1 MTASPDTEIHFEIH
15 PSQTRVPAAERE
27 RILEAPGFGQV
38 FTDHMITLRWTAER
52 GWHDGKLE
60 PYGPFSLDPAT
71 AVFHYGQELFEGLK
85 AYRQDSGSVVMF
97 RPQANA
103 ARFNAGCRR
112 MAMPE
117 LPEETFLRALEL
129 LVTQDRE
136 WIPAGEGNSL
146 YLRPF
151 MIATQRGLG
160 VNHPSSEYLFCVIA
174 SPAAAY
180 FGASETVKVWLSED
194 YTRAAP
200 GGTGAVK
207 CGGNYAAAFAAQ
219 QQAVDKGCD
228 QVVWLDAAEHE
239 WVEEMG
245 GMNLYFVYGSGVVGP
260 PRDARA
266 HRLAAARDHPRLAAA
281 ARADARHPRRGGPDL
296 GVRLARRLRLRRA
309 DRGVR
314 LRHRRRDHPGRG
326 GRRGLRRL
334 DDRRRHPGRGHH
346 AAQVGA
352 DRHPVRPPARPL
364 RLDLQGRLSPLLGAS
379 GPTGTREHRLLLSV
393 TTLRVGRC
401 PGARAGV

>member
-1 MTASPDTEIHFEIH
+1 MTISPATEIDFEIR

-27 RILEAPGFGQV
+27 RILADPGFGQV
-38 FTDHMITLRWTAER
+38 FTDHMITLRWSAER

-60 PYGPFSLDPAT
+60 PYGPFALDPAT
-71 AVFHYGQELFEGLK
+71 SVFHYGQELFEGLK
-85 AYRQDSGSVVMF
+85 AYRQASGSVVMF

-103 ARFNAGCRR
+103 ARFNAGARR

-129 LVTQDRE
+129 LVAQDKD
-136 WIPAGEGNSL
+136 WIPDGEGNSL

-160 VNHPSSEYLFCVIA
+160 VNHPSSSYLFCVIA
-174 SPAAAY
+174 SPAGAY
-180 FGASETVKVWLSED
+180 FGASKAVKVWLSED

-219 QQAVDKGCD
+219 QQAVDQGCD
-228 QVVWLDAAEHE
+228 QVVWLDAAEHQ

-245 GMNLYFVYGSGVVGP
+245 GMNLYFVYGTG
-260 PRDARA
+260 
-266 HRLAAARDHPRLAAA
+266 
-281 ARADARHPRRGGPDL
+281 ADARILTPALTGSLLPGITRDSLLRLAPTLGIEAVGGADLGLPVALGVCRGG
-296 GVRLARRLRLRRA
+296 A

-314 LRHRRRDHPGRG
+314 LRHGGGHLAGRG
-326 GRRGLRRL
+326 GRRGVRRL
-334 DDRRRHPGRGHH
+334 DDRYR
-346 AAQVGA
+346 
-352 DRHPVRPPARPL
+352 
-364 RLDLQGRLSPLLGAS
+364 
-379 GPTGTREHRLLLSV
+379 
-393 TTLRVGRC
+393 
-401 PGARAGV
+401 

>member
-1 MTASPDTEIHFEIH
+1 MTASTDTEIDFEIH

-27 RILEAPGFGQV
+27 RILAAPGFGQV
-38 FTDHMITLRWTAER
+38 FTDHMITLRWSAGR

-60 PYGPFSLDPAT
+60 PYGPFALDPAT
-71 AVFHYGQELFEGLK
+71 AVFHYAQELFEGLK
-85 AYRQDSGSVVMF
+85 AYRQSSGSVAMF

-103 ARFNAGCRR
+103 ARFNSGARR

-129 LVTQDRE
+129 LVAMDRE

-160 VNHPSSEYLFCVIA
+160 VNHPSGEYLFCVIA
-174 SPAAAY
+174 SPAASY
-180 FGASETVKVWLSED
+180 FGPNATTVKVWLSED

-207 CGGNYAAAFAAQ
+207 CGGNYAAAFVAQ

-228 QVVWLDAAEHE
+228 QVVWLDAAEHQ

-245 GMNLYFVYGSGVVGP
+245 GMNLFFVRGSGSSPHIMTPALTGSLLP
-260 PRDARA
+260 GITRDSLLT
-266 HRLAAARDHPRLAAA
+266 LAPTLGFPAAEGRISVPEWREACADGSLTEVFACGTAAVIT
-281 ARADARHPRRGGPDL
+281 P
-296 GVRLARRLRLRRA
+296 
-309 DRGVR
+309 
-314 LRHRRRDHPGRG
+314 
-326 GRRGLRRL
+326 
-334 DDRRRHPGRGHH
+334 
-346 AAQVGA
+346 VGA
-352 DRHPVRPPARPL
+352 VD
-364 RLDLQGRLSPLLGAS
+364 GES
-379 GPTGTREHRLLLSV
+379 GGWT
-393 TTLRVGRC
+393 VGDGN
-401 PGARAGV
+401 PGAVTMSLREELIGIQYGHKPDPFGWIYKVD

>member
-1 MTASPDTEIHFEIH
+1 VITEN
-15 PSQTRVPAAERE
+15 PSAGIDYQIYPSEARVPAAERE
-27 RILEAPGFGQV
+27 RILAAPGFGQV
-38 FTDHMITLRWTAER
+38 FTDHMITLRWSAER

-60 PYGPFSLDPAT
+60 PYGPFALDPAT

-85 AYRQDSGSVVMF
+85 AYRQDSGSIVMF

-117 LPEETFLRALEL
+117 LPEEAFLRALEL
-129 LVTQDRE
+129 LVTQDKD
-136 WIPAGEGNSL
+136 WIPEGEGNSL

-174 SPAAAY
+174 SPAASY
-180 FGASETVKVWLSED
+180 FGAGKTVKVWLSQD

-228 QVVWLDAAEHE
+228 QVVWLDAAQHE

-245 GMNLYFVYGSGVVGP
+245 GMNLYFVYGSGDSARVLTPALTGSLLP
-260 PRDARA
+260 GITRDSLL
-266 HRLAAARDHPRLAAA
+266 RLAPTLGISAEEGRISVSAWREASAAGELTEVFACGTAAVITPVGA
-281 ARADARHPRRGGPDL
+281 VDGTSGGWTIGSGEP
-296 GVRLARRLRLRRA
+296 GPVTMRLRAELI
-309 DRGVR
+309 GIQY
-314 LRHRRRDHPGRG
+314 
-326 GRRGLRRL
+326 
-334 DDRRRHPGRGHH
+334 GHKPDPFGWVYKV
-346 AAQVGA
+346 A
-352 DRHPVRPPARPL
+352 
-364 RLDLQGRLSPLLGAS
+364 
-379 GPTGTREHRLLLSV
+379 
-393 TTLRVGRC
+393 
-401 PGARAGV
+401 

>member
-1 MTASPDTEIHFEIH
+1 MTASLDTEIQFEIN
-15 PSQTRVPAAERE
+15 PSQTRVPAADRA

-38 FTDHMITLRWTAER
+38 FTDHMITLRWTVER

-71 AVFHYGQELFEGLK
+71 SVFHYGQELFEGLK
-85 AYRQDSGSVVMF
+85 AYRQGSGSIVMF
-97 RPQANA
+97 RPRANA
-103 ARFNAGCRR
+103 ARFNVGCRR

-129 LVTQDRE
+129 LVAQDRD

-180 FGASETVKVWLSED
+180 FGASATVKVWLSED

-200 GGTGAVK
+200 GGTGHVK

-219 QQAVDKGCD
+219 QQAVEKGCD

-245 GMNLYFVYGSGVVGP
+245 GMNLYFVYGSDS
-260 PRDARA
+260 DARIVTPTLTGSLLPGITRDSLL
-266 HRLAAARDHPRLAAA
+266 RLAPT
-281 ARADARHPRRGGPDL
+281 L
-296 GVRLARRLRLRRA
+296 GVPATEGRISVSSWRDDCARGELTEVFA
-309 DRGVR
+309 CGT
-314 LRHRRRDHPGRG
+314 
-326 GRRGLRRL
+326 
-334 DDRRRHPGRGHH
+334 
-346 AAQVGA
+346 AAVVTPVGA
-352 DRHPVRPPARPL
+352 VE
-364 RLDLQGRLSPLLGAS
+364 GAS
-379 GPTGTREHRLLLSV
+379 GGWTIGDGTPGPV
-393 TTLRVGRC
+393 TQQLKAELIGIQYGHKPDPFSWAHKV
-401 PGARAGV
+401 A